1 MILLPSSLPRA
12 IFNAFSEN
20 LLFLSFFSTFQ
31 INYHLISHFYE
42 DRICQQDLLFINKH
56 YVHLSNHV
64 LYKILKLH
72 PLSQANDSKPS
83 FSSTTIGLNIYFVF
97 HVDSRKSTL
106 IKVWPNRKA
115 AVPNGEK
122 MI

>member
-1 MILLPSSLPRA
+1 MI
-12 IFNAFSEN
+12 
-20 LLFLSFFSTFQ
+20 
-31 INYHLISHFYE
+31 Y
-42 DRICQQDLLFINKH
+42 QQDLLFINKH

-72 PLSQANDSKPS
+72 PLANDSKPS
-83 FSSTTIGLNIYFVF
+83 FSSTTIWLNIYFVF
-97 HVDSRKSTL
+97 HVDSRKSPL